1 MKRAKRKIITIDE
14 HLCNGCGQC
23 VPSCHEGALAVVDTP
38 DGPKARLVKESYCDG
53 LGACLGECP
62 TGALKIVEAEADAF
76 DADAVHRHLAN
87 IGRADEAG
95 GAVQRNPVHEH
106 ETDSAETL
114 PCGCPG
120 TMARSWGG
128 ASHAPVHAEENHD
141 GMKPVS
147 SELHTWPI
155 QLALL
160 NPAAPYLQ
168 RADLLIAADCTAFA
182 FGNFHREFLRDK
194 VPAILCPKLD
204 ETDAYVEKL
213 ERIFREASIR
223 SVTVVHMEVPCC
235 FGLREIVRTA
245 LKSSRKNIPYC
256 EVVVGIDGT
265 IKES

>member
-14 HLCNGCGQC
+14 HRCNGCGQC

-62 TGALKIVEAEADAF
+62 TGALKIVEVEADAF
-76 DADAVHRHLAN
+76 DADAVHRHLES
-87 IGRADEAG
+87 IGRAGEAG
-95 GAVQRNPVHEH
+95 SVVPQKPVHEH
-106 ETDSAETL
+106 ETDTAETL

-128 ASHAPVHAEENHD
+128 TAPA
-141 GMKPVS
+141 MKHGDRERGDVPPLA
-147 SELHTWPI
+147 SELRTWPI

-204 ETDAYVEKL
+204 EIDGYAEKL
-213 ERIFREASIR
+213 ERLFQDASIR

-235 FGLREIVRTA
+235 FGLRDLVRTA
-245 LKSSRKNIPYC
+245 LKNSRKNIPYC